1 MEMDIEQRPK
11 KTADRMQ
18 ILTTLNENYLPRLQ
32 VLITSLG
39 VNQPE
44 DPADI
49 WLMHSGIPQ
58 NALEPVS
65 RQCRSYGFGF
75 HPVEISSGAFL
86 GAPASSQYPREMY
99 YRLLAA
105 EFLPE
110 SMRRI
115 LYLDPD
121 ILLIN
126 SAPPALG
133 DGSDGTSLRG
143 GRPYGENRAGK
154 QHQSVPARH
163 RSQLL

>member
-1 MEMDIEQRPK
+1 MGMDIEQRPK
-11 KTADRMQ
+11 KTADRIQ

-65 RQCRSYGFGF
+65 RQCRSYCFGF
-75 HPVEISSGAFL
+75 HPVEISNVAFL
-86 GAPASSQYPREMY
+86 GAPVSSQYPREMY

-110 SMRRI
+110 SMHRI
-115 LYLDPD
+115 L
-121 ILLIN
+121 
-126 SAPPALG
+126 
-133 DGSDGTSLRG
+133 
-143 GRPYGENRAGK
+143 
-154 QHQSVPARH
+154 
-163 RSQLL
+163 